1 MIELF
6 GADYSVYVRSVRL
19 ALEEKRLDYT
29 LSPID
34 VFAPEGVCEDYLS
47 LNPFGKIPTF
57 RHGDFV
63 LFETGAILRYL
74 DEAFDGPRLQP
85 PAPRDRAVMNQILS
99 ILDAYAYR
107 TCVWEIY
114 VERVEKTRG
123 GVAAADEVR
132 ISSALGEARMIVGTL
147 ETLIES
153 EPFLLGS
160 NVCLADCHA
169 APMLHL
175 FEQSEEG
182 AMLLKRAPKLARWL
196 EMMRAR
202 RSFQKTAPDPGT
214 T

>member
-19 ALEEKRLDYT
+19 ALEEKGVNCT

-34 VFAPEGVCEDYLS
+34 VFAPEGVSEDYLS

-63 LFETGAILRYL
+63 LFESGAILRYV
-74 DEAFDGPRLQP
+74 DEAFDGPPLQP
-85 PAPRDRAVMNQILS
+85 AGTRERAVMNQILS

-114 VERVEKTRG
+114 VERVAKTRDG
-123 GVAAADEVR
+123 ATADEVR
-132 ISSALGEARMIVGTL
+132 ISSALGEARKVVGTL
-147 ETLIES
+147 ETLIAG
-153 EPFLLGS
+153 EPFMLGS
-160 NVCLADCHA
+160 DVCLADCHA

-175 FEQSEEG
+175 FAQAEEG
-182 AMLLKRAPKLARWL
+182 AMLLKRAPKLSRWL
-196 EMMRAR
+196 DQMRAR
-202 RSFQKTAPDPGT
+202 RSFQKTAPHPDT
-214 T
+214 A

>member
-19 ALEEKRLDYT
+19 ALEEKGLDYT
-29 LSPID
+29 MSPID
-34 VFAPEGVCEDYLS
+34 VFAPEGVSEDYLS

-63 LFETGAILRYL
+63 LFETDAILRYL

-85 PAPRDRAVMNQILS
+85 SVPRDRAVMNQILS

-123 GVAAADEVR
+123 GAAADEVR
-132 ISSALGEARMIVGTL
+132 IASALGEARKIVGTL
-147 ETLIES
+147 ETLIAS
-153 EPFLLGS
+153 EPFMLGS
-160 NVCLADCHA
+160 DICLADCHA

-175 FEQSEEG
+175 LEQAEEG

-202 RSFQKTAPDPGT
+202 QSFQKTAPAPHT
-214 T
+214 K